1 MFLFFFQV
9 TLVWNSSLVSVLR
22 ALSFMGVPSTDAVL
36 TSVQNEVLWRV
47 RRLTCKQLGHLVDW
61 GAGRKRP
68 QDVVIVNA
76 ALKQLELRWTEI
88 ADSKTVSTLISKGQ
102 SMSPTLRGK
111 LEDKVSELK
120 TSIAR

>member
-1 MFLFFFQV
+1 
-9 TLVWNSSLVSVLR
+9 
-22 ALSFMGVPSTDAVL
+22 MGVPPTDAVL

-47 RRLTCKQLGHLVDW
+47 RRLTCKQLGQLVDW
-61 GAGRKRP
+61 GAGSDRQ

-102 SMSPTLRGK
+102 SMSPTLRSR
-111 LEDKVSELK
+111 LEDKVNEFK